1 MLNIQ
6 VVNKKNGNTNV
17 KSLNRELGHDVHP
30 VRPACTEA
38 WRLPASGLLQ
48 EGCGTILP
56 RGSQSTHTCLMEVEN
71 AVSGVILEY
80 PINARLGSDLVTEKA
95 MTYG

>member
-1 MLNIQ
+1 M
-6 VVNKKNGNTNV
+6 
-17 KSLNRELGHDVHP
+17 LGHNVRP
-30 VRPACTEA
+30 VRPVCAM
-38 WRLPASGLLQ
+38 ASGPAASGILHK
-48 EGCGTILP
+48 GCGTILP
-56 RGSQSTHTCLMEVEN
+56 RGNQSTHTCLMEVEN